1 MEEYRN
7 SQEYIDAFAQYIK
20 SGDDEEIR
28 ALLTENVSG
37 TVPVPEF
44 VYDVVKTAWTKDGIM
59 NLVRKSY
66 LKGNLKVGYEI
77 ASSGAVIHQEGGD
90 PIDEE
95 QLTLG
100 IVHLVPRNIKK
111 YIAISDELYDLSSR
125 DFLTYVYSELTY
137 QIAKKCGETLIERIV
152 SLSTQSNVP
161 VVDYIDS
168 AITTSTVAMA
178 LSKLSDEA
186 VNPVVVM
193 NKGSWGFFKKEQ
205 YDNKFGVDVFEGLP
219 VVFNNALKPYNEAT
233 TGETFAIVGDFG
245 NGALANY
252 PNGEEVLLKT
262 DELTLAQ
269 QDLIKI
275 IGRQYVAVDVVAP
288 KHFAVVNK
296 GDEVTPIVPTGNIE
310 ITENTPEG
318 EPLNISQYATATV
331 NVSGGGG
338 SSSEVVYV
346 SGTFTPEYSAEAQAY
361 IVVIDTPTVIAQPMN
376 NHFILTVGNVT
387 KNVLAE
393 EDTYQIPGGIYRL
406 EPETPEERAELLG
419 VMPLAIGS
427 PTVII
432 APSADPVFIEL
443 KQAVGTLDITITSDQ
458 TGSPLFYVESQE
470 NGTTWSRNTAVYQP
484 DFETHITIPYCG
496 VKRAYISITGSFTY
510 QNAVNCRVENDL
522 TSNVIIIYDNN
533 ASIDLTFVQ

>member
-310 ITENTPEG
+310 ITENG
-318 EPLNISQYATATV
+318 ENINVAPYATATV

-338 SSSEVVYV
+338 DFKYCEVTIVCPAEGTVWGITPANAEGVLYGNSSFHVNNGDTIKCYYTLDVGDITALLAPKNENAVFEVSNHVNCEPVEEGSPYV
-346 SGTFTPEYSAEAQAY
+346 IITDSTENSSFT
-361 IVVIDTPTVIAQPMN
+361 
-376 NHFILTVGNVT
+376 LTVTNWGGGN
-387 KNVLAE
+387 
-393 EDTYQIPGGIYRL
+393 
-406 EPETPEERAELLG
+406 
-419 VMPLAIGS
+419 
-427 PTVII
+427 
-432 APSADPVFIEL
+432 
-443 KQAVGTLDITITSDQ
+443 
-458 TGSPLFYVESQE
+458 
-470 NGTTWSRNTAVYQP
+470 
-484 DFETHITIPYCG
+484 
-496 VKRAYISITGSFTY
+496 
-510 QNAVNCRVENDL
+510 
-522 TSNVIIIYDNN
+522 
-533 ASIDLTFVQ
+533 

>member
-100 IVHLVPRNIKK
+100 IVHLIPRNIKK

-269 QDLIKI
+269 QDLIRI

-296 GDEVTPIVPTGNIE
+296 GDEVTPIVPSGNIE
-310 ITENTPEG
+310 ITENG
-318 EPLNISQYATATV
+318 ENINVAPYATATV
-331 NVSGGGG
+331 NVSGGVEFLKTVLTLTNKRDTDLSIPNSVLLYDYFINLHDFVPNAPDRATAFIDDNGNHAIQLSQILPTLPANSTISHDFYYLATGTSCAPAVLYVPGG
-338 SSSEVVYV
+338 SLITNMEYIEGDGYAVVDN
-346 SGTFTPEYSAEAQAY
+346 TMDSA
-361 IVVIDTPTVIAQPMN
+361 ITV
-376 NHFILTVGNVT
+376 
-387 KNVLAE
+387 
-393 EDTYQIPGGIYRL
+393 
-406 EPETPEERAELLG
+406 
-419 VMPLAIGS
+419 
-427 PTVII
+427 
-432 APSADPVFIEL
+432 
-443 KQAVGTLDITITSDQ
+443 
-458 TGSPLFYVESQE
+458 
-470 NGTTWSRNTAVYQP
+470 TWN
-484 DFETHITIPYCG
+484 
-496 VKRAYISITGSFTY
+496 K
-510 QNAVNCRVENDL
+510 
-522 TSNVIIIYDNN
+522 
-533 ASIDLTFVQ
+533 

>member
-269 QDLIKI
+269 QDLIRI

-310 ITENTPEG
+310 ITENG
-318 EPLNISQYATATV
+318 ENINVAPFATATV
-331 NVSGGGG
+331 NVSGGG
-338 SSSEVVYV
+338 YKL
-346 SGTFTPEYSAEAQAY
+346 Y
-361 IVVIDTPTVIAQPMN
+361 D
-376 NHFILTVGNVT
+376 LTVTLVNRSTNPITAYRFPGLQIQEHEGQIACGVGMNEGSIFPNSDPITSVSQIIKSDLMVWTGDVNPTAGDVLTISNEINCNVT
-387 KNVLAE
+387 WDEHSTL
-393 EDTYQIPGGIYRL
+393 
-406 EPETPEERAELLG
+406 
-419 VMPLAIGS
+419 
-427 PTVII
+427 
-432 APSADPVFIEL
+432 
-443 KQAVGTLDITITSDQ
+443 QA
-458 TGSPLFYVESQE
+458 F
-470 NGTTWSRNTAVYQP
+470 
-484 DFETHITIPYCG
+484 
-496 VKRAYISITGSFTY
+496 ITGEHASFTRT
-510 QNAVNCRVENDL
+510 V
-522 TSNVIIIYDNN
+522 SN
-533 ASIDLTFVQ
+533 S

>member
-100 IVHLVPRNIKK
+100 IVHLIPRNIKK

-310 ITENTPEG
+310 ITENTAEG
-318 EPLNISQYATATV
+318 EPLDISQYATATV
-331 NVSGGGG
+331 NVSGGG
-338 SSSEVVYV
+338 SEVLK
-346 SGTFTPEYSAEAQAY
+346 TQFT
-361 IVVIDTPTVIAQPMN
+361 VVNENDETANVPSTIMLYGYCVNMHDFSDVAPNRLLTNLDEDGNFVIQLSTLLPTVPAN
-376 NHFILTVGNVT
+376 TTLTF
-387 KNVLAE
+387 
-393 EDTYQIPGGIYRL
+393 D
-406 EPETPEERAELLG
+406 
-419 VMPLAIGS
+419 
-427 PTVII
+427 
-432 APSADPVFIEL
+432 
-443 KQAVGTLDITITSDQ
+443 
-458 TGSPLFYVESQE
+458 LFYVKTLMLESDCAIEIGEMAGSQ
-470 NGTTWSRNTAVYQP
+470 
-484 DFETHITIPYCG
+484 ITNMEYDTD
-496 VKRAYISITGSFTY
+496 AYVVTDKTDNSAITYTI
-510 QNAVNCRVENDL
+510 
-522 TSNVIIIYDNN
+522 TK
-533 ASIDLTFVQ
+533 

>member
-310 ITENTPEG
+310 ITENG
-318 EPLNISQYATATV
+318 ENIDVAQYATATV
-331 NVSGGGG
+331 NVSGGGVDLLHTELTIQNEN
-338 SSSEVVYV
+338 SADF
-346 SGTFTPEYSAEAQAY
+346 TFTQEDTLLCAGYALDLEALGSP
-361 IVVIDTPTVIAQPMN
+361 INFLRTEIIDENDTLGID
-376 NHFILTVGNVT
+376 LVT
-387 KNVLAE
+387 KN
-393 EDTYQIPGGIYRL
+393 
-406 EPETPEERAELLG
+406 
-419 VMPLAIGS
+419 
-427 PTVII
+427 
-432 APSADPVFIEL
+432 
-443 KQAVGTLDITITSDQ
+443 
-458 TGSPLFYVESQE
+458 
-470 NGTTWSRNTAVYQP
+470 
-484 DFETHITIPYCG
+484 ITIPGNSEVTFMLYYLYPTADCYITPSLNVESVDNMELDDG
-496 VKRAYISITGSFTY
+496 AYYLI
-510 QNAVNCRVENDL
+510 NN
-522 TSNVIIIYDNN
+522 TSNSSIIL
-533 ASIDLTFVQ
+533 SVRK